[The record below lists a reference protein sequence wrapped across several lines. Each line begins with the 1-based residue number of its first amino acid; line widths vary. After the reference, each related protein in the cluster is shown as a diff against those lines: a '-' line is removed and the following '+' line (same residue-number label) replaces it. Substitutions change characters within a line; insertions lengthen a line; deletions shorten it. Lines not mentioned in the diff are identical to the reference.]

1 MRLVASWLAVGVICG
16 LAAGCGGGGGDGGGD
31 DGGGAGDGG
40 GGGGDGGAGDAMVGP
55 AATVLRIHYPAG
67 AEVVTVRG
75 TGLPGGWTV
84 NTPTQAGGGGGGG
97 GADVWTYSTTT
108 LAAPTEW
115 KPLLGDVWSLG
126 ANYHVTPGQTVDV
139 YPHFKTARGQVMQ
152 FASPFAS
159 SVLGNSRVVW
169 AYLPPVY
176 LENSTVR
183 LPVVYMHDGQNLFE
197 AARAFGGVEWQV
209 DETLDAAAAGG
220 RCQDAGAKA
229 CMSDGDC
236 NPGGGA
242 GGAAVR
248 CESFREAIVIAPEN
262 AGAARI
268 YEYTPTFDASYD
280 PSGGAD
286 KFLQML
292 RTELKPRVD
301 TMLRTLPGPADTA
314 VVGSSLGGLLSAYAG
329 VVQPGTF
336 GLVGAMSPS
345 TWWDGRVIIARVM
358 TTPAAG
364 AGVRP
369 LRVYVDSGDAGSS
382 MDGVTDTRA
391 LAQAYLARGYL
402 MGQDFLHVV
411 APGHQHSEG
420 YWAQRLPGALGFLL
434 GARER

>member
-1 MRLVASWLAVGVICG
+1 MESAMRLVASWLAVGVICG
-16 LAAGCGGGGGDGGGD
+16 WAAGCGGDGGD
-31 DGGGAGDGG
+31 DDVGAGDGG
-40 GGGGDGGAGDAMVGP
+40 GVVDGGAADATVGP

-67 AEVVTVRG
+67 AEVVIVRG
-75 TGLPGGWTV
+75 AGLPGGWMVGMSTM
-84 NTPTQAGGGGGGG
+84 AGGAGGG
-97 GADVWTYSTTT
+97 GADVWTYATTT

-115 KPLLGDVWSLG
+115 KPLLGDLWSLG

-139 YPHFKTARGQVMQ
+139 YPHFKTSRGQVMQ

-159 SVLGNSRVVW
+159 TVLGNSRVVW

-176 LENSTVR
+176 LENTTVR
-183 LPVVYMHDGQNLFE
+183 LPVVYMHDGQNLFD

-236 NPGGGA
+236 NVGGGGGA
-242 GGAAVR
+242 GVR
-248 CESFREAIVIAPEN
+248 CESFRESIVIAPEN

-286 KFLQML
+286 EFLQML

-364 AGVRP
+364 AGAGARP

-434 GARER
+434 GPRER